1 MEKHLAQA
9 PEGKRRCAGI
19 DVIKLLSMQMIVVLH
34 VLGQGGILSCLP
46 VFSVRYE
53 VMWLLETACFCAV
66 NCFALATGYLMAGS
80 RFRYSRLLELWLQVA
95 FYTVGLTALF
105 ALLVPGS
112 VTPLYW
118 KMAFFPM
125 TTLQYWYFTAYFAMF
140 LFIPF
145 FNRLLEVLKRRELER
160 LILSAVLLSLLTVAA
175 GQDIFRLHNG
185 YSMLWLSALYFIGAY
200 FKKYPFR
207 RKIPAGR
214 WLLGYGAMVLVS
226 WGEKW
231 IAQRRSFALTGE
243 AGPGGTLINYVSPT
257 MLLAAVFL
265 FLACLQ
271 LEFKS
276 QKLPRLFSRL
286 APAAF
291 GVYLIHC
298 QVLVWHRLLADRF
311 AALAALPAPLLL
323 AAVLA
328 AAAGIDLVCLCAD
341 LVRIRLFRMLGI
353 GRLCQK
359 AEALCGSLLGRWRDR
374 MDTGRNRPDDRQD
387 RRGSDP
393 DHQNNRPIDNQ

>member
-1 MEKHLAQA
+1 M
-9 PEGKRRCAGI
+9 GKDPVTGADGQTTRRRSVGI
-19 DVIKLLSMQMIVVLH
+19 DLLKLLSMQMIVVLH
-34 VLGQGGILSCLP
+34 VLGQGGILGRLP
-46 VFSVRYE
+46 VLSMRYE
-53 VMWLLETACFCAV
+53 AMWLLETACFCAV
-66 NCFALATGYLMAGS
+66 NCFALTTGYLMAGS
-80 RFRYSRLLELWLQVA
+80 RFRYSRLTELWLQVL

-105 ALLVPGS
+105 AIMSPGS

-145 FNRLLEVLKRRELER
+145 FNRLLEVLERRELEK
-160 LILSAVLLSLLTVAA
+160 LILSAVLLSLLTVLS

-200 FKKYPFR
+200 FKKYPLQ
-207 RKIPAGR
+207 RKIPTGL
-214 WLLGYGAMVLVS
+214 WLLGYGLMVLVS
-226 WGEKW
+226 WGGKW
-231 IAQRRSFALTGE
+231 IVQQRSFALTGE
-243 AGPGGTLINYVSPT
+243 ASPGGALINYVSPT
-257 MLLAAVFL
+257 MLMAAVFL

-276 QKLPRLFSRL
+276 RWLPRLLSRL

-311 AALAALPAPLLL
+311 AQLTQLPGPLLPIAALAAALF
-323 AAVLA
+323 
-328 AAAGIDLVCLCAD
+328 IDLVCLGLD
-341 LVRIRLFRMLGI
+341 LVRIRIFQRMGV
-353 GRLCQK
+353 GRFCQK
-359 AEALCGSLLGRWRDR
+359 AEAVCGGLLRRLRDR
-374 MDTGRNRPDDRQD
+374 LDHHTNR
-387 RRGSDP
+387 
-393 DHQNNRPIDNQ
+393 